1 MFNGQAEQDKYVLT
15 MLKNKTNGVFI
26 EIGSNHPIKINN
38 SYLLE
43 SKYNWT
49 GIMVEY
55 DKKWLNSYKI
65 NRPKSIHVINDA
77 TKIDYNNLFKSNNI
91 PKNIDYLQI
100 DLEVENKSTLNTL
113 KKLNSEVMDKYK
125 FAVITFEHD
134 IYRQNYFNTREES
147 RKIFAERGY
156 VRVFDDINNDGHPF
170 EDWYVHPDLVDMNF
184 VNTIIS
190 KNKNNYKTKVNNK
203 FLTKSINWKD
213 IEY

>member
-190 KNKNNYKTKVNNK
+190 KNKNNYKSKVNNK